1 MITFP
6 NVLLAMMACFQ
17 LLASLGTLI
26 PSFVKDRVNE
36 QFIPIWEHFLAP
48 FTGGQPSE
56 GLLRAMAVLSQWIIG
71 LWELA
76 AGIILLAAIF
86 KPAQRLRLSSAGL
99 GMVFSLY
106 SVFMFTLFGTHDK
119 RLHHWDQYPALLA
132 WIIATWVVI
141 YLTEPRQGEE

>member
-26 PSFVKDRVNE
+26 PAFVKDRVNE

-48 FTGGQPSE
+48 FTGGQPGGS
-56 GLLRAMAVLSQWIIG
+56 LLRTMAILSQWIIG

-76 AGIILLAAIF
+76 TGLVLLAAIF
-86 KPAQRLRLSSAGL
+86 KPEQRLRLSSAGL
-99 GMVFSLY
+99 GMAFCLY
-106 SVFMFTLFGTHDK
+106 SVFMLTLFGTHDK
-119 RLHHWDQYPALLA
+119 RLHHWDLYPPMLA
-132 WIIATWVVI
+132 WIIATWIVI
-141 YLTEPRQGEE
+141 YLTEPRLAEE

>member
-1 MITFP
+1 M
-6 NVLLAMMACFQ
+6 LAMIGFFN

-26 PSFVKDRVNE
+26 PAFVKDRVNE

-56 GLLRAMAVLSQWIIG
+56 SALRAMAVLSQWVIG

-76 AGIILLAAIF
+76 AGTILMLAII
-86 KPAQRLRLSSAGL
+86 KPSRRMRLSHLGL
-99 GMVFSLY
+99 SMVFALY

-119 RLHHWDQYPALLA
+119 RLHHWDQYPPLLA
-132 WIIATWVVI
+132 WVAVTWIVV
-141 YLTEPRQGEE
+141 YLTEREKPDAQAED